1 MLRVRSSSKKSVCA
15 NALACELGHVL
26 ARTEARTVPLRLSM
40 ATRRLPSVAFVT
52 PASITYA
59 RASFQ
64 EPQLRERASAQ
75 SWKTATS
82 ACCQAYLGQAQA
94 QGRQGVLQPDLGK
107 EAWSLSKTQAQWIRT
122 TSQPLAH
129 GFCCKP
135 KKFCGNLASLGRKG
149 GHQWLQCTC
158 RSKANALSF
167 GALAT
172 FQQVAVWRHWDA
184 VHHFYIKSCFQE
196 PWFVW
201 FGPLKR
207 DLNLKQATLRQSL
220 PSKK

>member
-1 MLRVRSSSKKSVCA
+1 MPSADGGLLRVRSSSKKSVCA
-15 NALACELGHVL
+15 NALACALGHVL

-107 EAWSLSKTQAQWIRT
+107 EACGVCQRLRLSGFGQQVSPWRT
-122 TSQPLAH
+122 VSAASPRSSAATWRLWGEKEGTS
-129 GFCCKP
+129 GC
-135 KKFCGNLASLGRKG
+135 S
-149 GHQWLQCTC
+149 
-158 RSKANALSF
+158 
-167 GALAT
+167 ALAAARLT
-172 FQQVAVWRHWDA
+172 P
-184 VHHFYIKSCFQE
+184 C
-196 PWFVW
+196 
-201 FGPLKR
+201 
-207 DLNLKQATLRQSL
+207 
-220 PSKK
+220 PSAP